1 MTANGELVLKHLGSI
16 HSAAVNA
23 VRSFPMADYDDARSE
38 AFLACLVAA
47 DRIDP
52 ERNPRNFLCARAD
65 GAARDLMRSELSMHR
80 RYDADSKGY
89 QWIRPQFEP
98 ITVENDEGREHEN
111 SAIEDPRDADNLVRL
126 ALKRCGVLMLGCLN
140 EKQRR
145 VMMLLYWH
153 GLTAKEAAAEI
164 GISTMTLFFHR
175 KNACRVIAAEL
186 ARRGIKSM
194 RDVI

>member
-23 VRSFPMADYDDARSE
+23 VRNFPMADYEDARSE
-38 AFLACLVAA
+38 AVLACLLAA
-47 DRIDP
+47 ERLDP

-65 GAARDLMRSELSMHR
+65 GAARDQMRRELSSYR
-80 RYDADSKGY
+80 KYDADSNGY

-98 ITVENDEGREHEN
+98 ITVENDEGRDHEN
-111 SAIEDPRDADNLVRL
+111 TAFLDQREDDNIVRL

-140 EKQRR
+140 DKQRR

-153 GLTAKEAAAEI
+153 GLTAKETASEI
-164 GISTMTLFFHR
+164 GISTMTVFFHR
-175 KNACRVIAAEL
+175 KNACKVIAAQL
-186 ARRGIKSM
+186 ALRGIKSM